1 MFNSSLPLCKT
12 EKESEKGGRSCSVQK
27 HHMTG
32 YPAAHAKLIITF
44 SKQAREWRQKE
55 LVQKRVEAR
64 AYESLHSHFHT
75 LMIYCHGQDL
85 HLSLVC
91 RSGQRFDILSKGTQ
105 K

>member
-1 MFNSSLPLCKT
+1 
-12 EKESEKGGRSCSVQK
+12 
-27 HHMTG
+27 MTG

-44 SKQAREWRQKE
+44 SKQVREERQKE
-55 LVQKRVEAR
+55 LVQKGVAAR

-75 LMIYCHGQDL
+75 VMIYSNGKDL
-85 HLSLVC
+85 RLSLVC